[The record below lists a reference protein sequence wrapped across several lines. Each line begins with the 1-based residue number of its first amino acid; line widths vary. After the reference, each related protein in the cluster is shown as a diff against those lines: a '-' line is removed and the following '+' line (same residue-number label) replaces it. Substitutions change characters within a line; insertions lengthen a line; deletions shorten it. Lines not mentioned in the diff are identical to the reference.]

1 MSMFQSLKLKG
12 PLDLRYF
19 GGGEWIL
26 LAPYSAVWDGGKII
40 VPQGFQTD
48 LSSIPRI
55 ARSII
60 PQIGDQNGP
69 SVIHDWCYRNH
80 WKEDRG
86 ASDSLF
92 LEGMKVAGVNWLRRR
107 IIYRSVRLGGW
118 VSWNGHA
125 KKPT

>member
-1 MSMFQSLKLKG
+1 MSIFQNLKLG
-12 PLDLRYF
+12 GQLDLRYF

-26 LAPYSAVWDGGKII
+26 LTPYSAVWDDGKVD

-60 PQIGDQNGP
+60 PQIGDHNGP

-80 WKEDRG
+80 WENRST
-86 ASDSLF
+86 SDSLF
-92 LEGMKVAGVNWLRRR
+92 LEGMKVKGVNWLRRN
-107 IIYRSVRLGGW
+107 IIYAAVRTGGW
-118 VSWNGHA
+118 VTWN
-125 KKPT
+125 KRKVT